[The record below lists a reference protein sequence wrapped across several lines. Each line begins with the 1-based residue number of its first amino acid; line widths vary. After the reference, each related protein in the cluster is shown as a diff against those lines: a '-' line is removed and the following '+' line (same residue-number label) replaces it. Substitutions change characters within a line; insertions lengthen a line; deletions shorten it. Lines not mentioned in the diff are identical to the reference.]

1 MPGFPQ
7 CPARRASPHPHLH
20 CPTAWCYIFVPP
32 GAWIWDDQPTEG
44 VSRTWDL
51 LLPKPGGPSHSCR
64 RHLPVQAGT
73 MESAHLGA
81 RLAQGS
87 GKRKIYPFP
96 TPALSSSA
104 LKMYVLF
111 FCYLFQMT
119 LHTFS
124 ARTEALG
131 NLDFHARL
139 GGWNVLFW
147 RQDFKVDSA
156 FAFSCFPLLPLLSL
170 LHMII

>member
-1 MPGFPQ
+1 MPGSPQ

-20 CPTAWCYIFVPP
+20 CPTAWCYISVPP

-51 LLPKPGGPSHSCR
+51 LLPKPGGPSHSCC

-81 RLAQGS
+81 HLAQGS

-111 FCYLFQMT
+111 FCHLFLNDTAHLQCQDRSFGEPGFPCQAWG
-119 LHTFS
+119 L
-124 ARTEALG
+124 ECP
-131 NLDFHARL
+131 
-139 GGWNVLFW
+139 VLATGF
-147 RQDFKVDSA
+147 QG
-156 FAFSCFPLLPLLSL
+156 
-170 LHMII
+170 